1 MHLFVVRHA
10 IAEDAE
16 QGQDDAEREL
26 TNDGARKFKRAVQG
40 LRELRWTFDRVLTS
54 PWKRAVQTAE
64 LLKPLVDGPT
74 ISTELLCDKPRPELF
89 ALIAEA
95 SAPKDGD
102 SDGDGE
108 SDQRATALVG
118 HEPWLSELVGW
129 LAFGD
134 LHHGEAIEIKKGG
147 VVWLEGTAV
156 PGGMKLR
163 AVLPPKVL
171 RELR

>member
-10 IAEDAE
+10 VAEDAE
-16 QGQDDAEREL
+16 PGQDDAAREL
-26 TNDGARKFKRAVQG
+26 TSEGARKFKRSVQG

-64 LLKPLVDGPT
+64 LLAPVTDGQT

-89 ALIAEA
+89 ALIAETT
-95 SAPKDGD
+95 APHVEGD
-102 SDGDGE
+102 AR
-108 SDQRATALVG
+108 QATAIVG

-134 LHHGEAIEIKKGG
+134 PHHGEAIELKKGG
-147 VVWLEGTAV
+147 VVWLEGHAI

>member
-16 QGQDDAEREL
+16 PGQDDAAREL
-26 TNDGARKFKRAVQG
+26 TSEGTRKFKRSVQG
-40 LRELRWTFDRVLTS
+40 MREMRWAFTRVLTS
-54 PWKRAVQTAE
+54 PWKRAMQTAE
-64 LLKPLVDGPT
+64 LLKPVVYGPT

-95 SAPKDGD
+95 TVPE
-102 SDGDGE
+102 GE
-108 SDQRATALVG
+108 EDDTRHATALVG

-134 LHHGEAIEIKKGG
+134 PQRGDAFDIKKGS

>member
-16 QGQDDAEREL
+16 QGQDDAAREL
-26 TNDGARKFKRAVQG
+26 TSDGARKFKRAVQG

-64 LLKPLVDGPT
+64 LLKPLVEGPT
-74 ISTELLCDKPRPELF
+74 ILTELLCDKPRPELF

-95 SAPKDGD
+95 SAPR
-102 SDGDGE
+102 DGE
-108 SDQRATALVG
+108 SEDDQRATALVG

>member
-16 QGQDDAEREL
+16 PGDDDASRKL
-26 TNDGARKFKRAVQG
+26 TSDGARKFKRSVQG
-40 LRELRWTFDRVLTS
+40 LRELRWTFTRVLTS
-54 PWKRAVQTAE
+54 PWTRAMQTAE
-64 LLKPLVDGPT
+64 LLKPITDGPT

-89 ALIAEA
+89 ALIAET
-95 SAPKDGD
+95 SGPDN
-102 SDGDGE
+102 GE
-108 SDQRATALVG
+108 DTRHATALVG

-134 LHHGEAIEIKKGG
+134 PHHGKGLELKKGG

-156 PGGMKLR
+156 PGEMKLR
-163 AVLPPKVL
+163 AMLPPKVL

>member
-16 QGQDDAEREL
+16 QGQDDAAREL
-26 TNDGARKFKRAVQG
+26 TNDGARKFKRSVQG
-40 LRELRWTFDRVLTS
+40 LRELRWTFERVLTS

-89 ALIAEA
+89 ALIAET
-95 SAPKDGD
+95 SAPQEGD
-102 SDGDGE
+102 DD
-108 SDQRATALVG
+108 DPRATALVG

-134 LHHGEAIEIKKGG
+134 GHHGEAIEIKKGG

>member
-16 QGQDDAEREL
+16 PGQDDASREL
-26 TNDGARKFKRAVQG
+26 TSDGARKFKRSVQG
-40 LRELRWTFDRVLTS
+40 LREMRWSFTRVLTS
-54 PWKRAVQTAE
+54 PWTRAMQTAE
-64 LLKPLVDGPT
+64 LLKPVTYGPT

-89 ALIAEA
+89 ALIAETVPDA
-95 SAPKDGD
+95 ADD
-102 SDGDGE
+102 T
-108 SDQRATALVG
+108 RHATAVVG

-134 LHHGEAIEIKKGG
+134 ANRGEGLDLKKGG
-147 VVWLEGTAV
+147 VIWLEGTAV

-163 AVLPPKVL
+163 AMLPPKVL